1 MTRRNGEKDEPIAL
15 PLDSLDSGAGQRW
28 PSVFVARGWLRR
40 NITRVRPVT
49 LHCAEGKTKCVG
61 GALRCLIPRRDITK
75 TNPKDDILDVLVVDE
90 NPNDQ
95 KPNPKDDVLD
105 ALVVD

>member
-1 MTRRNGEKDEPIAL
+1 MSRSPCRWTLSTQA
-15 PLDSLDSGAGQRW
+15 PLSAW

-40 NITRVRPVT
+40 NITRVRVT

-61 GALRCLIPRRDITK
+61 GGLSVPDPEKGHTK